1 MEKSIG
7 FDDCLRAAFD
17 MQDVDVQSYSPLT
30 LAYNGDCVF
39 DLIIK
44 GLIVNQGNKQVQK
57 LHAETSALVQAS
69 AQSKMMRPLQEL
81 LTEEE
86 HAVYKR
92 GRNAKSVS
100 PAKNQSITDYR
111 RATGFEALIG
121 YLYLEKRYDRIMELV
136 RIGLEF
142 MEHPTADLILRKQKS

>member
-1 MEKSIG
+1 MEESVVWQ
-7 FDDCLRAAFD
+7 FDSCMKEIFQLSE
-17 MQDVDVQSYSPLT
+17 VEVNEYSPLT
-30 LAYNGDCVF
+30 LAYIGDCIY

-44 GLIVNQGNKQVQK
+44 TLVVHHGNQQVQK
-57 LHAETSALVQAS
+57 LHKMTSQFVQAS
-69 AQSKMMRPLQEL
+69 AQSKMMRVLQEL

-111 RATGFEALIG
+111 RATGFEAVMG
-121 YLYLEKRYDRIMELV
+121 YLYLKKDWSRMLELV
-136 RIGLEF
+136 KIGLDSLE
-142 MEHPTADLILRKQKS
+142 EIGEPG